1 MMYMVEFIDRGRIE
15 QVPKRFGKYSLLH
28 RIAVGGMAEIF
39 IARHTGMQ
47 GFSRKIVIKKIR
59 PHLSKEQSFINMFL
73 NEAKLAAQLSH
84 SNIAQIY
91 DLGRIEQSYFIA
103 MEYVRGRDM
112 RAVTNKAEKKKIP
125 FPLEYALKVA
135 ADTCEGLFYAHRRT
149 DDSGRPLNIVH
160 RDVTPE
166 NIMVSFDGEVKILDF
181 GIAKAE
187 NLATETKVGEIK
199 GKLGY
204 MSPEQI
210 MGKSLDHRSDLFSLG
225 VVLYEWLTG
234 KKLFAAKHDV
244 DVLRNVVEG
253 KIYPPSYFR
262 QEVPKAV
269 EEIVMKALERN
280 RQQRYQSAWE
290 MQFDIRQ
297 FLSNHEFN
305 PSNIH
310 LSNFIR
316 QIFADDIRRDEAI
329 LAKAEEEAEKLEP
342 DGEATASFVVDETE
356 EGLDKGDHKPPSKPR
371 KSPSG
376 IRRLTP
382 NSNKSSAGSN
392 PDPLVAELLA
402 TNEGHLSVT
411 LEIERGH
418 YEKLREI
425 ASRNNLS
432 VPAFIREVMTQYIR
446 FL

>member
-1 MMYMVEFIDRGRIE
+1 MVGSVPGERTE

-149 DDSGRPLNIVH
+149 DDTGRPLNIVH

-166 NIMVSFDGEVKILDF
+166 NIMASFDGEVKILDF

-234 KKLFAAKHDV
+234 KKLFSAKNDV

-262 QEVPKAV
+262 QEIPKAV

-316 QIFADDIRRDEAI
+316 QIFAEDIRRDEAI
-329 LAKAEEEAEKLEP
+329 LSKAELEAEKMEP
-342 DGEATASFVVDETE
+342 EGEATASFVVDETDE
-356 EGLDKGDHKPPSKPR
+356 SEYPESSHPAAKSR
-371 KSPSG
+371 KTTSS
-376 IRRLTP
+376 IRRLVSP
-382 NSNKSSAGSN
+382 NKQETGSE

-402 TNEGHLSVT
+402 TKEGHLSVT
-411 LEIERGH
+411 LEIERGQ

-425 ASRNNLS
+425 ANRNNLS
-432 VPAFIREVMTQYIR
+432 VPAFIREVMSQYIR

>member
-1 MMYMVEFIDRGRIE
+1 M
-15 QVPKRFGKYSLLH
+15 PKRFGKYSLLH

-39 IARHTGMQ
+39 IARHTGMK

-59 PHLSKEQSFINMFL
+59 PHLSEEQSFINMFL

-112 RAVTNKAEKKKIP
+112 RAVTNKAEGKKIP

-149 DDSGRPLNIVH
+149 DDSGHPLNIVH

-166 NIMVSFDGEVKILDF
+166 NIMVSFDGEVKMLDF

-234 KKLFAAKHDV
+234 KKLFSAKHDV
-244 DVLRNVVEG
+244 DVLRNVMEG

-316 QIFADDIRRDEAI
+316 QIFAEDIQKDEA
-329 LAKAEEEAEKLEP
+329 LLSKAEQEAERMQPE
-342 DGEATASFVVDETE
+342 GEATASFVVDDTE
-356 EGLDKGDHKPPSKPR
+356 DEDDEKNQKSPSKPR
-371 KSPSG
+371 KSSSS
-376 IRRLTP
+376 IRRLKLGEDKPAT
-382 NSNKSSAGSN
+382 GSN

-402 TNEGHLSVT
+402 SKEGHLSVT
-411 LEIERGH
+411 LEIERVQ
-418 YEKLREI
+418 YEKLRDI
-425 ASRNNLS
+425 ANRNNLS
-432 VPAFIREVMTQYIR
+432 VPAFIREVMSQYIR